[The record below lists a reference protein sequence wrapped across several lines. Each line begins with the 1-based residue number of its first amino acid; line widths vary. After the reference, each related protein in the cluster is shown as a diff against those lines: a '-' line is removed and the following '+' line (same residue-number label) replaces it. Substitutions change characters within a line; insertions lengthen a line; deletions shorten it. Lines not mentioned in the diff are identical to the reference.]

1 MIFFSNLIFL
11 QLVEVHSGSSLILEV
26 YLQIILNPNMDL
38 YNYTNSYQLTKRDKQ
53 RIESLS
59 MEMWS
64 KSIHFG
70 YHITIL
76 YDKPVKDN
84 TIPPLDNKHLKRLL
98 RTKYKKSLSFLFTLE
113 KHLKNDQS
121 KWFNSYHRHI
131 LMSSVDGLSCE
142 SLERFIRQH
151 HNSVSEDL
159 CNYDTKF
166 ATRKG
171 IVVEPVQDFNI
182 ALSYVTKQIE
192 YPQLNVERERVIDAS
207 NSDIGKNHYSVRGDH
222 RDQRDRDLCRPR
234 SVPKATNRFLSVV
247 H

>member
-1 MIFFSNLIFL
+1 MID
-11 QLVEVHSGSSLILEV
+11 
-26 YLQIILNPNMDL
+26 YKYKMK
-38 YNYTNSYQLTKRDKQ
+38 KRDYQ
-53 RIESLS
+53 RVESLS
-59 MEMWS
+59 KEMWH
-64 KSIHFG
+64 KSIMFS
-70 YHITIL
+70 YFITIL
-76 YDKPVKDN
+76 YEKPVTDE
-84 TIPPLDNKHLKRLL
+84 TIVAVDNKHLKLLL
-98 RTKYKKSLSFLFTLE
+98 RRKFKKNISFLFTNE

-131 LMSSVDGLSCE
+131 LMSSVDGVSCE
-142 SLERFIRQH
+142 SLEDFIRKH
-151 HNSVSEDL
+151 HKSVSVDL
-159 CNYDTKF
+159 INHDTKF

-171 IVVEPVQDFNI
+171 IVIEPVRDFNI

-192 YPQLNVERERVIDAS
+192 YPQLNVCRERVIDAS

>member
-1 MIFFSNLIFL
+1 M

-234 SVPKATNRFLSVV
+234 SVPKTTNRFLSVV